1 MLVLCQNHAESTQP
15 APSPVPAASLG
26 RRRGNV
32 VASRGT
38 SSCTGAGHHQGKVLA
53 AVGLFM
59 KTMTP
64 ISSSGSDVLIHSEVK
79 RWYVNSLRSKGKVK
93 ENSLELPFPLRMLKF
108 TKKDIF

>member
-1 MLVLCQNHAESTQP
+1 
-15 APSPVPAASLG
+15 
-26 RRRGNV
+26 
-32 VASRGT
+32 
-38 SSCTGAGHHQGKVLA
+38 
-53 AVGLFM
+53 M

-79 RWYVNSLRSKGKVK
+79 GWYVNSLRSKGKVK